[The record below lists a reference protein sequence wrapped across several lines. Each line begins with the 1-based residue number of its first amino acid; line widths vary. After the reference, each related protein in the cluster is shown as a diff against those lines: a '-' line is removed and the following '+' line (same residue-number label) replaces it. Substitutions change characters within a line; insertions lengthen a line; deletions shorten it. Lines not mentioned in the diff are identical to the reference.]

1 MACNPTNIFFH
12 GISPPINHYNG
23 IFQWSL
29 DPSAFCCL
37 GTSPMRLWHFGIKS
51 SLTLIL
57 RTWPAKIRP
66 SNAEGNGW
74 IRYYHHSFFIWYIII
89 TTIYIYIYSS
99 VIIISILP
107 LLLLLIIIVIIYK
120 LLYTHYILLLYI
132 IYYIYT
138 QYIFDEFNMI

>member
-1 MACNPTNIFFH
+1 MACNPTNILFSWN
-12 GISPPINHYNG
+12 IPILNHYNG

-74 IRYYHHSFFIWYIII
+74 IRCYHHSFFIWYIII
-89 TTIYIYIYSS
+89 TTIYIYI
-99 VIIISILP
+99 VALLLLVFFLFFFF
-107 LLLLLIIIVIIYK
+107 LLLLLLYINCYIHIIFYFI
-120 LLYTHYILLLYI
+120 I
-132 IYYIYT
+132 IYYIL
-138 QYIFDEFNMI
+138 YIYAIYIRWI

>member
-37 GTSPMRLWHFGIKS
+37 GTSPMRLWHFGVVSHADLAHLAGQDK
-51 SLTLIL
+51 
-57 RTWPAKIRP
+57 AKQCGRERLNP
-66 SNAEGNGW
+66 MLSPFLFYLVYNHN
-74 IRYYHHSFFIWYIII
+74 HN
-89 TTIYIYIYSS
+89 IYIYSS

-132 IYYIYT
+132 IYIRNIYSMNLIW
-138 QYIFDEFNMI
+138 YK